1 MEQLAALAGVVALA
15 LPEPAAATGSSSAS
29 ATTRPASAASC
40 FITMVLI
47 GGAVAS
53 TTLWFGDAR
62 LRATSYVRVVEEAK

>member
-1 MEQLAALAGVVALA
+1 LDLRASLLNFT
-15 LPEPAAATGSSSAS
+15 PAAAAGSSSAS
-29 ATTRPASAASC
+29 ATTTPASAASC
-40 FITMVLI
+40 FITMVSI